1 MKQYGRIIAVL
12 KEYIF
17 TKIYNERNKDESKLG
32 GEIKENMWG
41 ESK

>member
-17 TKIYNERNKDESKLG
+17 TKIYNGRNKDESKLG
-32 GEIKENMWG
+32 GGK
-41 ESK
+41 